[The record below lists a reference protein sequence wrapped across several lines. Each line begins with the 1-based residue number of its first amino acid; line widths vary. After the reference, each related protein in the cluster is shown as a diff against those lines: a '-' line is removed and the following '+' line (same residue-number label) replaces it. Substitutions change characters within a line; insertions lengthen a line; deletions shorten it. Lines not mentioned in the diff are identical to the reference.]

1 MASSQHYMLQI
12 NNILRA
18 RAEGKN
24 SLDQIIESAIALHA
38 LSEVN
43 KENNCG
49 AYRKVVGWDRG
60 FGTR

>member
-1 MASSQHYMLQI
+1 MASSQDYMLQI

-43 KENNCG
+43 KENNCR